1 MAGNTTISAVRALA
15 VSTAGMRLRRGYCT
29 ALSGWALLEPIGAGF
44 AGRCVPISEGRA
56 VNWQDTC

>member
-1 MAGNTTISAVRALA
+1 MANDTTITAVRTLA
-15 VSTAGMRLRRGYCT
+15 VPTAGERPRCGYCT
-29 ALSGWALLEPIGAGF
+29 APRGWVFAPIGAGF

>member
-1 MAGNTTISAVRALA
+1 MANDTTITAVRTLA
-15 VSTAGMRLRRGYCT
+15 VSTAGMRPRRGYC
-29 ALSGWALLEPIGAGF
+29 AEPRGWVFAPTGAGF